1 MDTVRDLGSGPSF
14 SPYQPDILV
23 LGGRESLEVVGESRH
38 QDALWHIVGE
48 RPGGPDR
55 IRVNVIGVLR
65 PELDNPHDEYAVAVV
80 VTDHRVGH
88 LSREHAALMQH
99 AVIRLER
106 EHGRAI
112 GLHGVIAGGGRRAN
126 GPGQLGVFL
135 SFDPADFGLPRS
147 AEPRLTPARR
157 SSVRTGMSV
166 AAATDREDTRY
177 DLSWVDGLAGDSAR
191 RIAQL
196 RKLLEAEANP
206 IDRHFMFAR
215 LEKDL
220 YYCRDTFE
228 SALAEYDEAC
238 VAHDAEMGSILPAL
252 VDKFGKVPMLET
264 YRQMCIRQQKAGA
277 WEAGLLW
284 AERGIALYGSQ
295 AADPDWVADLADRA
309 SRFRQKITD
318 GSSEVRGLFTR

>member
-1 MDTVRDLGSGPSF
+1 M
-14 SPYQPDILV
+14 

-55 IRVNVIGVLR
+55 IRMNIVAVLR
-65 PELDNPHDEYAVAVV
+65 PEPNNPHDEYAVAVV
-80 VTDHRVGH
+80 VTEHRVGH
-88 LSREHAALMQH
+88 LSREDASLMQH

-135 SFDPADFGLPRS
+135 SFDPVDFGLPRS
-147 AEPRLTPARR
+147 ADAPAGSARR
-157 SSVRTGMSV
+157 SSVRTGLSV
-166 AAATDREDTRY
+166 AAATDREDARY

-191 RIAQL
+191 RIGQL
-196 RKLLEAEANP
+196 RKLLTTEVNP

-228 SALAEYDEAC
+228 SALSEYDEAC
-238 VAHDAEMGSILPAL
+238 VLHDSEMESMRPAL
-252 VDKFGKVPMLET
+252 IAKFGKVPMLET
-264 YRQMCIRQQKAGA
+264 YRQMCIRQQKAQA
-277 WEAGLLW
+277 WAAGLLW
-284 AERGIALYGSQ
+284 AERGIALYGSE
-295 AADPDWVADLADRA
+295 AADADWVADLVDRA
-309 SRFRQKITD
+309 SRFREKKD
-318 GSSEVRGLFTR
+318 G

>member
-1 MDTVRDLGSGPSF
+1 MDTVRDLASGPSF
-14 SPYQPDILV
+14 SPYQSEVLV

-65 PELDNPHDEYAVAVV
+65 PEPNNPHDEYAVAVV

-88 LSREHAALMQH
+88 LSREDAALMQH

-135 SFDPADFGLPRS
+135 SFDPTDFGLPRS
-147 AEPRLTPARR
+147 ADAPAGPARR
-157 SSVRTGMSV
+157 STVRTGLSV
-166 AAATDREDTRY
+166 AAATDREDLRY
-177 DLSWVDGLAGDSAR
+177 DLSWVDGLAGDSTR
-191 RIAQL
+191 RIGQV
-196 RKLLEAEANP
+196 RKLLTNEANP

-228 SALAEYDEAC
+228 SALSEYDEAC
-238 VAHDAEMGSILPAL
+238 VAHDAEMEAIRPAL
-252 VDKFGKVPMLET
+252 IAKFGKIPMLET
-264 YRQMCIRQQKAGA
+264 YRQMCIRQQKAKA

-284 AERGIALYGSQ
+284 AERGIALYGSE
-295 AADPDWVADLADRA
+295 AADRRL
-309 SRFRQKITD
+309 
-318 GSSEVRGLFTR
+318 GG